1 MLCDVGRGCDAG
13 KATGGQGAR
22 IQDQVGLLNNPRGL
36 GNASMK
42 MALREGMLSLT
53 DVALVL
59 ECRHLLEA
67 MWRSWLAHLSGLRAF
82 KHSLEMVG
90 ASALV

>member
-1 MLCDVGRGCDAG
+1 
-13 KATGGQGAR
+13 
-22 IQDQVGLLNNPRGL
+22 
-36 GNASMK
+36 
-42 MALREGMLSLT
+42 
-53 DVALVL
+53 VL

-67 MWRSWLAHLSGLRAF
+67 MWRSWLAHLRGLRAF